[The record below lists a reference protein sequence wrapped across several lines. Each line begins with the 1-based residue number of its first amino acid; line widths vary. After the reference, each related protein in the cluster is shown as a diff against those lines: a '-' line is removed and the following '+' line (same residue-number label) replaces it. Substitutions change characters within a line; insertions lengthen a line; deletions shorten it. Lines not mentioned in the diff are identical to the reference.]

1 MTISAERLARMERMA
16 NEIDRTA
23 NLAKLDG
30 ESGMYNDWMIENVS
44 TYRTAPGFGGVDTI
58 ELEIYDEYTGAE
70 FVSDDIVMLM
80 NIVSMLAGENVEL
93 ASYTVEGTTV
103 RALPL

>member
-1 MTISAERLARMERMA
+1 MALAELL
-16 NEIDRTA
+16 NDQ
-23 NLAKLDG
+23 G
-30 ESGMYNDWMIENVS
+30 GMYKDWMIEDVQVVD
-44 TYRTAPGFGGVDTI
+44 GVI
-58 ELEIYDEYTGAE
+58 ELQMYDEYTGAE

-103 RALPL
+103 KAIAA

>member
-1 MTISAERLARMERMA
+1 MALAELL
-16 NEIDRTA
+16 NDQ
-23 NLAKLDG
+23 G
-30 ESGMYNDWMIENVS
+30 GMYKDWMIEDVQVVD
-44 TYRTAPGFGGVDTI
+44 GVI
-58 ELEIYDEYTGAE
+58 EIQMYDEYTGAE

-103 RALPL
+103 KAIAA

>member
-1 MTISAERLARMERMA
+1 MSLAELL
-16 NEIDRTA
+16 NDQ
-23 NLAKLDG
+23 G
-30 ESGMYNDWMIENVS
+30 GMYKDWMIEDVQVVD
-44 TYRTAPGFGGVDTI
+44 GVI
-58 ELEIYDEYTGAE
+58 ELEMYDEYTGAE

-103 RALPL
+103 KAIAA

>member
-1 MTISAERLARMERMA
+1 MALAELL
-16 NEIDRTA
+16 NDQ
-23 NLAKLDG
+23 G
-30 ESGMYNDWMIENVS
+30 GMYKDWMIEDVQVVD
-44 TYRTAPGFGGVDTI
+44 GVI
-58 ELEIYDEYTGAE
+58 EFQMYDEYTGAE

>member
-1 MTISAERLARMERMA
+1 MTLAELL
-16 NEIDRTA
+16 NDQ
-23 NLAKLDG
+23 G
-30 ESGMYNDWMIENVS
+30 GMYKDWMIEDVQVVD
-44 TYRTAPGFGGVDTI
+44 GVI
-58 ELEIYDEYTGAE
+58 ELEMYDEYTGAE
-70 FVSDDIVMLM
+70 FVSDDITMLM